1 MSSRRE
7 GGGRETTPWKTTR
20 EREREGARWKGK
32 PGVSRVLLSRGD
44 LILIYSRVPNKLV
57 FAVVTSRTSP
67 PPPPPLPL
75 SVEFH
80 MHADREEEGSFGGPV
95 AYNAS
100 LLFQRSTRRPRYT
113 YKLPPLPSLH
123 LPARNLFSFPLSFFF
138 SLLEEK
144 RREGKGSGG
153 KQTENPST
161 PYNCQLVWGYLIAI
175 RLLLK
180 VEPLKLCG
188 LFVFFSW
195 RVVFIDGR

>member
-80 MHADREEEGSFGGPV
+80 MHADREEEGSFGAPWLIT
-95 AYNAS
+95 
-100 LLFQRSTRRPRYT
+100 LLFSSNALRGGPGIRI
-113 YKLPPLPSLH
+113 
-123 LPARNLFSFPLSFFF
+123 SFPLSPCCTYLPGTFFP
-138 SLLEEK
+138 SLSLSFFLCSK
-144 RREGKGSGG
+144 RREGKRREVEES
-153 KQTENPST
+153 KQRILRHPIIVN
-161 PYNCQLVWGYLIAI
+161 
-175 RLLLK
+175 
-180 VEPLKLCG
+180 
-188 LFVFFSW
+188 
-195 RVVFIDGR
+195 

>member
-67 PPPPPLPL
+67 PPPSLSPSSSTCMRTGKKKGPSEAPWLITLLSSSNALRGGPGIRISFPL
-75 SVEFH
+75 S
-80 MHADREEEGSFGGPV
+80 
-95 AYNAS
+95 
-100 LLFQRSTRRPRYT
+100 PRCT
-113 YKLPPLPSLH
+113 YLPGTF
-123 LPARNLFSFPLSFFF
+123 FSFPLSFFF

-144 RREGKGSGG
+144 RREEKGSGG

>member
-123 LPARNLFSFPLSFFF
+123 LPARNLFFLPSLFLFF
-138 SLLEEK
+138 SARREEK
-144 RREGKGSGG
+144 RREAEES
-153 KQTENPST
+153 KQRILRHPIIVN
-161 PYNCQLVWGYLIAI
+161 
-175 RLLLK
+175 
-180 VEPLKLCG
+180 
-188 LFVFFSW
+188 
-195 RVVFIDGR
+195 

>member
-80 MHADREEEGSFGGPV
+80 MHADREEEGSFGAPWLIT
-95 AYNAS
+95 
-100 LLFQRSTRRPRYT
+100 LLFSSNALRGGPGIRI
-113 YKLPPLPSLH
+113 
-123 LPARNLFSFPLSFFF
+123 SFPLSPRCTYLPGTFFP
-138 SLLEEK
+138 SLSLSFFLCSK
-144 RREGKGSGG
+144 RREEKGSGG

>member
-80 MHADREEEGSFGGPV
+80 MHADREEEGSFGAPWLIT
-95 AYNAS
+95 
-100 LLFQRSTRRPRYT
+100 LLFSSNALRGGPGIRISFPLSPRCT
-113 YKLPPLPSLH
+113 YLPGTF
-123 LPARNLFSFPLSFFF
+123 FSFPLSFFF

-144 RREGKGSGG
+144 RREGKRRKANRESFD
-153 KQTENPST
+153 T
-161 PYNCQLVWGYLIAI
+161 L
-175 RLLLK
+175 
-180 VEPLKLCG
+180 
-188 LFVFFSW
+188 
-195 RVVFIDGR
+195 

>member
-1 MSSRRE
+1 ME
-7 GGGRETTPWKTTR
+7 DNAR

-67 PPPPPLPL
+67 PPPPPSL
-75 SVEFH
+75 SPSSSTC
-80 MHADREEEGSFGGPV
+80 MRTGKKKGPSE
-95 AYNAS
+95 APWLIT
-100 LLFQRSTRRPRYT
+100 LLSSSDLQRSTRRPRYT